1 MSNMFADL
9 LNGLAPEG
17 EKPQVEG
24 DPASWTNEQ
33 FMKWQVAI
41 YNSSSREP
49 QNGYNCIACRNR
61 GYFAVINYAGDFALR
76 PCTCNRIREQMLN
89 AKSSGF
95 GDMLEKYTFEGYE
108 AKEDWQKYVKKGA
121 MLYTQQKELPWM
133 YIGGMSGA
141 GKSHICTAAA
151 TRILQQGKVVKY
163 VMWRDVFHKMESYR
177 YEEEKYNELLKEL
190 SEVEVLI
197 LDDFLKG
204 MDKQK
209 QGSALEIAFD
219 LVNRRYNNRKA
230 TIFSSEIQLGEL
242 EVLDRAL
249 YGRIK
254 ERCGK
259 FSLNIKN
266 DESRNFRKRR
276 KDE

>member
-76 PCTCNRIREQMLN
+76 PCTCNKIREQMLN

-151 TRILQQGKVVKY
+151 TKILQQGKVVKY

-276 KDE
+276 KYE